1 MIFTIISEFIGAIA
15 SLVAFFALYLV
26 IDTIFHHM

>member
-15 SLVAFFALYLV
+15 SLVALYALYLV
-26 IDTIFHHM
+26 IDTIIHHM